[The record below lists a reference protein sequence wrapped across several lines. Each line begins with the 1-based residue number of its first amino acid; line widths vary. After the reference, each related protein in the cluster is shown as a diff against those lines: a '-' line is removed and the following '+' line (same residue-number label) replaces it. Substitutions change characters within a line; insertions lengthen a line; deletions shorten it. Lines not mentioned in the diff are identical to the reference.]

1 MDNQEET
8 GLPVD
13 GNATAGLLGELFAVD
28 VTVAEINCGSCG
40 VVAEVGET
48 RVYGGVMGAIFRCP
62 NCDSI
67 VMRLVHTPVGIWL
80 DMRGSRCLFAPSVD
94 G

>member
-1 MDNQEET
+1 MDHQEET

-13 GNATAGLLGELFAVD
+13 GNAAGGLLGELFALD
-28 VTVAEINCGSCG
+28 VTVAEITCSSCG

-62 NCDSI
+62 NCDSV

-80 DMRGSRCLFAPSVD
+80 DMRGSRCLFAPSVER
-94 G
+94 